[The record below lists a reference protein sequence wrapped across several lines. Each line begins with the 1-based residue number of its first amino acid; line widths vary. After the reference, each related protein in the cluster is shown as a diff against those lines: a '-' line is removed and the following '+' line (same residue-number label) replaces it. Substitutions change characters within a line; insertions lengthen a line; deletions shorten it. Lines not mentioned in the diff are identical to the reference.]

1 MSCHDPIPS
10 NSKQFQAP
18 QSTSKH
24 LMTTCTWHV
33 TSWLPWPWHERLTI
47 DEHDAP
53 SRPDQS
59 IRSKPGRS
67 DRSDLWLGMACHGL
81 AWLGTDWHIS
91 SLIMFDPFR
100 PFNPSGSL
108 LPVKIMFELFSN
120 FMFMVLLRIWN
131 YTSLSHHETIF
142 CSLFLHLLSDQGPIF
157 PFCFYHQDR

>member
-10 NSKQFQAP
+10 NSKHRKAP
-18 QSTSKH
+18 RSTLWRRVH
-24 LMTTCTWHV
+24 DMLRHD
-33 TSWLPWPWHERLTI
+33 WHERLTI

-131 YTSLSHHETIF
+131 YTSLSHHETVF

>member
-10 NSKQFQAP
+10 TA
-18 QSTSKH
+18 KH
-24 LMTTCTWHV
+24 LEAPYDDVYMTCYVMTPMTMTWTLDHWRTWRAKPARPINSFKAGQIRQIWFVTWHGL
-33 TSWLPWPWHERLTI
+33 SWL
-47 DEHDAP
+47 
-53 SRPDQS
+53 
-59 IRSKPGRS
+59 G
-67 DRSDLWLGMACHGL
+67 HGL
-81 AWLGTDWHIS
+81 AQTDTSAVWS
-91 SLIMFDPFR
+91 CLIPFVHL
-100 PFNPSGSL
+100 NPSGSL

>member
-33 TSWLPWPWHERLTI
+33 TSWLTWTLDHWRTWRAKP
-47 DEHDAP
+47 A
-53 SRPDQS
+53 RPINSFKAGQ
-59 IRSKPGRS
+59 IRQI
-67 DRSDLWLGMACHGL
+67 WFVTCHGL